1 MSTRTALRIC
11 TLCEATCGLELEIE
25 GERVV
30 RVRGDQQDVLSGG
43 YLCPKGTAIGDLH
56 HDPDRLRKPLVK
68 RNGVHEEVEWDE
80 AFRVVEEGLG
90 AVHEAGGRDAVA
102 VYLGNPNVH
111 NLSGGLY
118 IRPLLRALGTKNQFS
133 ASTVDQMP
141 RHVASGLMFGSP
153 TAFAV
158 PDLDRTDYLL
168 MLGANPLE
176 SNGSLLT
183 APDMPGRLRD
193 LRKRGGRLV
202 VVDPRRTRTAE
213 RADEHLAILP
223 GTDAHF
229 LLAIARVLYE
239 EELVD
244 VGRLAEHCA
253 ELDAIRGVLEPFT
266 LDAVSARCGVP
277 AETITRIARELAA
290 APRAAVYGRI
300 GTNTVSFGTLNAW
313 AVDLLN
319 LLTGNLDRVGG
330 AMFPLPPHSGPR
342 PEQAKPGRGF
352 QLGRWKSRVSG
363 HPEALSEFPVA
374 ALAEE
379 IETEG
384 EGQVRALVTVAGNP
398 VLSTPDS
405 ERLDRALGTLDFMV
419 SVDLY
424 LNETTRHADVILPTP
439 SPLERPYY
447 SLAFSGAMVR
457 NSARYSPAVFET
469 DMPREGE
476 ILARLA
482 LIAGGQ
488 GADASPESVDAL
500 LLDGL
505 LGGVAE
511 ATGRDLDE
519 LRSAVAGAGK
529 RPPEVRLLDG
539 LLRAGA
545 YGDGFGER
553 AEGLSV
559 EALERAPHGIDFG
572 PLEPSIPG
580 LLRTKSGRI
589 EVLPGPIAEDLPRLV
604 ADLERSPAEGFV
616 LVSRR
621 DLRSNNS
628 WMHNLPKL
636 VSGADRCTL
645 HVHPEDAAELGLSE
659 GTRARVASRV
669 GDVEVPVEITD
680 AVRRGVVCLPHGWG
694 HDLPGVRLGVAS
706 AHAGVNTNRLTD
718 GAVLDPLS
726 GNAALNGIPVEVSAA

>member
-1 MSTRTALRIC
+1 MSARTALRIC

-30 RVRGDQQDVLSGG
+30 RVRGDREDVLSGG

-56 HDPDRLRKPLVK
+56 HDPDHLRRPLVK

-80 AFRVVEEGLG
+80 AFRVVAEGLQ
-90 AVHEAGGRDAVA
+90 AVHEKGGRDAVA

-183 APDMPGRLRD
+183 APDMPGRLRA
-193 LRKRGGRLV
+193 LRERGGRLV
-202 VVDPRRTRTAE
+202 VVDPRRTRTAD
-213 RADEHLAILP
+213 RADEHLAIVP

-239 EELVD
+239 EGLVD
-244 VGRLAEHCA
+244 VGALAEHC
-253 ELDAIRGVLEPFT
+253 EDLEGIREVVEPFT
-266 LDAVSARCGVP
+266 LEAASARCGVP
-277 AETITRIARELAA
+277 AETIARIARELAA
-290 APRAAVYGRI
+290 APRAAVYARI

-319 LLTGNLDRVGG
+319 LLTGNLDRPGG
-330 AMFPLPPHSGPR
+330 AMFPLPPHGGRR
-342 PEQAKPGRGF
+342 PEAAKPGRGF
-352 QLGRWKSRVSG
+352 QVGRWKSRVSG

-384 EGQVRALVTVAGNP
+384 EGQVRALLTVAGNP
-398 VLSTPDS
+398 ALSTPDS
-405 ERLDRALGTLDFMV
+405 GRLERALESLDFMV
-419 SVDLY
+419 SVDIY

-457 NSARYSPAVFET
+457 NTARLSPVVFET
-469 DMPREGE
+469 DLPREGE
-476 ILARLA
+476 TLARLA

-488 GADASPESVDAL
+488 GPDASPESVDAL
-500 LLDGL
+500 LLDGI

-519 LRSAVAGAGK
+519 LRRAVAGDGD
-529 RPPEVRLLDG
+529 RPPEVQLLDA

-545 YGDGFGER
+545 YGDGFGAR
-553 AEGLSV
+553 DGLSV

-572 PLEPSIPG
+572 PLEPAIPG

-589 EVLPGPIAEDLPRLV
+589 ELLPGPIAEDLPRLV
-604 ADLERSPAEGFV
+604 ADLAEAPSEGFV

-645 HVHPEDAAELGLSE
+645 HVHPDDAAMLGLGD
-659 GTRARVASRV
+659 GTRARVRSRV
-669 GDVEVPVEITD
+669 GEVEAPVELTD

-694 HDLPGVRLGVAS
+694 HDQSGARLGVAA

-726 GNAALNGIPVEVSAA
+726 GNAALNGIPVEVSPA